1 MNRLQPLRH
10 ALALAATLAIATA
23 AQAGDDKLPQGTDFP
38 EAAPEAVG
46 IDSAKLVEM
55 SQWLRRDRLDVRS
68 LLVVK
73 DGKLVF
79 ERYADDLQRGHN
91 YELYSITKSV
101 SSLLA
106 GMLVQEGKLSLDDRA
121 ADVVGRWRP
130 AMAAGFADKR
140 EVRLRHLLTMSSG
153 LHYDFKPKDDPI
165 YYGAPDRL
173 QLAAGTRQKETPG
186 RSFEY
191 TDINPVITAAMLSA
205 GAGMPIEQYA
215 QRKLFEPLGMRN
227 AAWERADATGLVSS
241 GWGLRLR
248 PMDMAKI
255 GQLVLDQGRWQGRQI
270 VPQAWVQQMTT
281 PQAAPDFGHY
291 WWINHIVRSEP
302 EVDAMG
308 FKGQFIAVLP
318 QRRTVVVMTSL
329 LSIDGGLR
337 DADNVK
343 TFRSIVNDY
352 VLPAIERGTQ
362 DGGDRS
368 DALKKELDQARATH
382 GMPGT
387 SADPTDTPR
396 L

>member
-1 MNRLQPLRH
+1 MKH
-10 ALALAATLAIATA
+10 FKTALALAAGLVA
-23 AQAGDDKLPQGTDFP
+23 AVAQGQTVVGTDFAQ
-38 EAAPEAVG
+38 AAPEAVG
-46 IDSAKLVEM
+46 IDSGKLVEL
-55 SQWLRRDRLDVRS
+55 SQWLRKDKLDVRS
-68 LLVVK
+68 LLIVK

-79 ERYADDLQRGHN
+79 ERYSDGLQRDHN

-106 GMLVQEGKLSLDDRA
+106 GMLIADGKLSLDDKA
-121 ADVVGRWRP
+121 ADVLGRWRP
-130 AMAAGFADKR
+130 AVADGFADKR
-140 EVRLRHLLTMSSG
+140 DVTLRHVLSMSTG

-173 QLAAGTRQKETPG
+173 KLAAGTKPKEVPG

-191 TDINPVITAAMLSA
+191 TDVNPIIASAMISAAA
-205 GAGMPIEQYA
+205 GVPTEQFA
-215 QRKLFEPLGMRN
+215 RQRLFEPLGMKN

-255 GQLVLDQGRWQGRQI
+255 GQLVLDQGQWQGRQV
-270 VPQAWVQQMTT
+270 VPRAWIAQATSPKV
-281 PQAAPDFGHY
+281 APDFGYY
-291 WWINHIVRSEP
+291 WWVNHIVRGEP

-318 QRRTVVVMTSL
+318 ARRTVVVMTSM

-343 TFRSIVNDY
+343 VFRRIVGDY
-352 VLPAIERGTQ
+352 VLPAIGNGVQ
-362 DGGDRS
+362 DDAAARN
-368 DALKKELDQARATH
+368 DALKKELSEARSSQ
-382 GMPGT
+382 GVPGT

>member
-1 MNRLQPLRH
+1 MKPLFLQA
-10 ALALAATLAIATA
+10 ALAFGLGLAATAPR
-23 AQAGDDKLPQGTDFP
+23 AQTNPVDFP
-38 EAAPEAVG
+38 AAAPEAVG
-46 IDSAKLVEM
+46 MDSAKLVDL
-55 SQWLRRDRLDVRS
+55 SQWLRRDKLAVRS

-79 ERYADDLQRGHN
+79 ERYGDQLQRGHN

-106 GMLVQEGKLSLDDRA
+106 GMLVRDGQLSLDDKA

-130 AMAAGFADKR
+130 PLAAGFADKR
-140 EVRLRHLLTMSSG
+140 EVTLRHVLSMSSG

-173 QLAAGTRQKETPG
+173 ALAAGTRQKEAPG

-191 TDINPVITAAMLSA
+191 TDINPVIAAAMLSA
-205 GAGMPIEQYA
+205 GAGMPVEQYA
-215 QRKLFEPLGMRN
+215 RRALFEPLGMVN
-227 AAWERADATGLVSS
+227 AAWERADDTGLVSS

-255 GQLVLDQGRWQGRQI
+255 GQLVLDQGRWQGRQL
-270 VPQAWVQQMTT
+270 VPQAWIQQMTT
-281 PQAAPDFGHY
+281 PHAAPDFGYY
-291 WWINHIVRSEP
+291 WWVNHIVRGEP

-318 QRRTVVVMTSL
+318 QRRTVVVMTSM
-329 LSIDGGLR
+329 LSIAGGLR

-343 TFRSIVNDY
+343 TFRSVVNDY
-352 VLPAIERGTQ
+352 VLPAIERGAQ
-362 DGGDRS
+362 DGT
-368 DALKKELDQARATH
+368 DANALQRELDLARQAPTE
-382 GMPGT
+382 PGT

>member
-1 MNRLQPLRH
+1 MAMKTLLLS
-10 ALALAATLAIATA
+10 ATFVMAAGLATGPARAQA
-23 AQAGDDKLPQGTDFP
+23 AQTDLPT
-38 EAAPEAVG
+38 AAPEAVG
-46 IDSAKLVEM
+46 VDSRRLVEL
-55 SQWLRRDRLDVRS
+55 SEWLRRDRLDVRS

-79 ERYADDLQRGHN
+79 ERYGDQLQRGHN

-101 SSLLA
+101 SALLA
-106 GMLVQEGKLSLDDRA
+106 GMLLQEGKLSLDDRA

-130 AMAAGFADKR
+130 AVATGFADKR
-140 EVRLRHLLTMSSG
+140 EVTLRHVLSMSSG

-173 QLAAGTRQKETPG
+173 ALAAGTRQKEPPG
-186 RSFEY
+186 RGFEY
-191 TDINPVITAAMLSA
+191 TDINPVIAAAMLSA

-215 QRKLFEPLGMRN
+215 RQRLFEPLGMTN

-248 PMDMAKI
+248 PIDMAKI
-255 GQLVLDQGRWQGRQI
+255 GQLVLDQGRWQGRQL
-270 VPQAWVQQMTT
+270 VPQDWIKQMTT
-281 PQAAPDFGHY
+281 PHAAPDFGYY
-291 WWINHIVRSEP
+291 WWVNHIVRGEP
-302 EVDAMG
+302 EMDAMG

-318 QRRTVVVMTSL
+318 QRRTVVVMTSM

-352 VLPAIERGTQ
+352 VLPAIQRGAQ
-362 DGGDRS
+362 DGGG
-368 DALKKELDQARATH
+368 DALKRELDLARHAP
-382 GMPGT
+382 GVPGT